1 MRQRRLPPKTTCHI
15 IIAAKRLLLKLA
27 CICLT
32 AIKTAHHRL
41 VCLTDYSLRVV
52 DIGGITL
59 GHAWV
64 NTLIVL
70 VI

>member
-15 IIAAKRLLLKLA
+15 IIAAKGLLLKLA
-27 CICLT
+27 RICLT
-32 AIKTAHHRL
+32 AIKTTHHGL
-41 VCLTDYSLRVV
+41 VCLTDYSLGVV
-52 DIGGITL
+52 DIGRITL

-64 NTLIVL
+64 NSLIVL